1 MDKLEEKLQ
10 SRIAELKQMR
20 EQANT
25 QLMAINTTIAEME
38 NLLKDDS
45 EEEE

>member
-1 MDKLEEKLQ
+1 MDKLEEKLL

-20 EQANT
+20 EQAT
-25 QLMAINTTIAEME
+25 MQLNAINGAIGEME
-38 NLLKDDS
+38 RILKDDN

>member
-1 MDKLEEKLQ
+1 MDELEKKLL

-20 EQANT
+20 EQANM

-38 NLLKDDS
+38 NLLS
-45 EEEE
+45 IEEEE